1 MVLPILNF
9 KERQAV
15 TDNSCTHDKEHVKE
29 HIRELTRLQVLSEN
43 TEKDI
48 ADINKQFTRQEVVL
62 NDIKESLSRDRV
74 NHVTMLNEIKMMGEQ
89 ISKVQEQHREDMQA
103 VFRRIDNTE
112 SDIKILKTRVQVEE
126 TTKATYTRIMRI
138 VKGIIM
144 LMLQAL
150 SVPTIAVLVQSLL
163 A

>member
-1 MVLPILNF
+1 M
-9 KERQAV
+9 
-15 TDNSCTHDKEHVKE
+15 TDNSCTHDKEHVQE
-29 HIRELTRLQVLSEN
+29 HIRELARLQVLSEN

-112 SDIKILKTRVQVEE
+112 SDIKILKTRV
-126 TTKATYTRIMRI
+126 
-138 VKGIIM
+138 
-144 LMLQAL
+144 
-150 SVPTIAVLVQSLL
+150 
-163 A
+163 

>member
-1 MVLPILNF
+1 MLPILNF

-15 TDNSCTHDKEHVKE
+15 TDNSCDHDKEHVKE

-48 ADINKQFTRQEVVL
+48 ADINKQFTRQEIVL

-138 VKGIIM
+138 VKSIIM

>member
-1 MVLPILNF
+1 MLPILNF

-15 TDNSCTHDKEHVKE
+15 TDNSCAHDKEHVKE

-48 ADINKQFTRQEVVL
+48 ADINKQFTRQEIVL

>member
-1 MVLPILNF
+1 M
-9 KERQAV
+9 
-15 TDNSCTHDKEHVKE
+15 TDNSCTQDKEHVKE

-112 SDIKILKTRVQVEE
+112 SDIKILKTRV
-126 TTKATYTRIMRI
+126 
-138 VKGIIM
+138 
-144 LMLQAL
+144 
-150 SVPTIAVLVQSLL
+150 
-163 A
+163 

>member
-1 MVLPILNF
+1 MLPILNF

-15 TDNSCTHDKEHVKE
+15 IDNSCAHDKEHVKE
-29 HIRELTRLQVLSEN
+29 HIKELARLQVLSEN

-48 ADINKQFTRQEVVL
+48 ADINKQLTRQEVVL

-112 SDIKILKTRVQVEE
+112 NDIKVLKTRVQVEE

-150 SVPTIAVLVQSLL
+150 SVPTIAALVQSLL